1 MGLRF
6 RIEPGHA
13 LFRTY
18 LERPGERV
26 AIREQGRNV
35 RLESSQPLIESGAI
49 DHLRT
54 VVAGK
59 KTAMV

>member
-1 MGLRF
+1 MGLRV
-6 RIEPGHA
+6 RIQAGDEA
-13 LFRTY
+13 FRTC